1 MAINFPIQS
10 LAANIIKIAMV
21 RLQRELEEGRLEGT
35 MILQVHD
42 ELVFEIPERE
52 AEAFAEL
59 VPRVMVTAYE
69 LQGGLEVEAKTGPNW
84 AEVRKVA
91 LVRA

>member
-1 MAINFPIQS
+1 
-10 LAANIIKIAMV
+10 
-21 RLQRELEEGRLEGT
+21 

-42 ELVFEIPERE
+42 ELVFEIPE
-52 AEAFAEL
+52 AETDAFAEL